1 MIPAM
6 TNRRW
11 ISPPPTFMT
20 NPSSQK
26 AISATIIIQSIL
38 PIFFTPSKWYSEFTR
53 KLDFVN
59 CLMND
64 LSLNGQGM
72 YILEVERLATPS
84 MEDYIEQIY
93 MQLEARGE
101 ARVSDV
107 AEALS
112 VLPSSV
118 TKMAQRLDREG
129 YVIYE
134 RYRGLELTEK
144 GLTFGKKL
152 VRRHELLEQFLRI
165 IGVEE
170 KNIYQDVE
178 GIEHHLSWNAMDRI
192 TDLVEAMKEDDGF
205 VQRLKERQS
214 F

>member
-1 MIPAM
+1 MHD
-6 TNRRW
+6 
-11 ISPPPTFMT
+11 S
-20 NPSSQK
+20 
-26 AISATIIIQSIL
+26 
-38 PIFFTPSKWYSEFTR
+38 
-53 KLDFVN
+53 
-59 CLMND
+59 
-64 LSLNGQGM
+64 SLNGQGL

-93 MQLEARGE
+93 LQLEARGE

-129 YVIYE
+129 YVVYE

-152 VRRHELLEQFLRI
+152 VRRHDLLEQFLRI

-170 KNIYQDVE
+170 KNIYGDVE

-192 TDLVEAMKEDDGF
+192 TDLVEAMKEDEEF